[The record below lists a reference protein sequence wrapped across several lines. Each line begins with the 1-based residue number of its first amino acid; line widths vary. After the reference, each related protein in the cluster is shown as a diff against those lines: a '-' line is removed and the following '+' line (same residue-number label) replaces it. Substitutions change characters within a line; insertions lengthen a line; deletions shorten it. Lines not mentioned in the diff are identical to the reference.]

1 MPGNYGLNGNDW
13 YNQRLNQIASMMS
26 MQNTDPAYMAG
37 ALISRYFL
45 KPQIQNFMQDKFLG
59 NGGDDSGSNGTQFQ
73 QTNGKYEA
81 IPTANGM
88 ASTGNATTDAAIAAF
103 SPDNGVRQ
111 GINAGMPYTRDD
123 LLDLKNNPLGYDYSG
138 AMNAAREDINL
149 ARFAQEK
156 SQQNQ
161 PAPAQPPQ
169 PPTQADMTE
178 ATNNDV
184 NQAVTREAQAQSGGI
199 LSPLAGLGA
208 QSIANQAAANVYGV
222 PSFQQGSPLGNG
234 GEPETVAGASSGIG
248 DDVLR
253 RALLGRALQAKQ
265 DYAVAQQNN
274 DEQGMKQAHD
284 AAEAVRQMAKEYGVE
299 IPEAGADVTIDE
311 LANAMLIEGEKQTRE
326 AHQREAERLRNLTP
340 QELLANPEVNINPND
355 FYQRA
360 YQDAISKRI
369 PEDMARQMASDAA
382 MQYES
387 RYVNAMQNEFNTQG
401 IDPNTGQMNVAG
413 IDSLMRIAAAN
424 NPEMAQMM
432 MSQYASPRDMWNFN
446 RDIDR
451 ARINEGLREQLA
463 MYNWQNIEQPRMG
476 YNAQLTDQ
484 LNANNAVRQLD
495 AQMQLID
502 ARARA
507 AGLSEMAILNAK
519 SQYISGLV
527 NSGAITPE
535 MGVAAMASMLGLGGG
550 RNSNNGYS
558 MTPKESIKF
567 AGIFT
572 SLVNDTMRRIR
583 ANDPEDSAEA
593 MADYYKFVDENTPM
607 LQAAGEQ
614 DTVQAMND
622 FKYVMNFAR
631 EDMAGNT
638 QKAYEY
644 YQAIRNDPDLLSQLY
659 GFDLDKYERMYLNK
673 NKNKNNTDEE
683 DSTSNNN
690 IGFTPGPGASDLWY
704 AQNN

>member
-81 IPTANGM
+81 VPTANGM

-111 GINAGMPYTRDD
+111 GINAGMPYTQAE
-123 LLDLKNNPLGYDYSG
+123 LLSPIQGYDYSG
-138 AMNAAREDINL
+138 AMNAAREDMDL

-208 QSIANQAAANVYGV
+208 QSIANQAAANVFGV

-253 RALLGRALQAKQ
+253 RALLSKALQAKQ

-311 LANAMLIEGEKQTRE
+311 LANAMFTERSKQIQQEQQKE
-326 AHQREAERLRNLTP
+326 ADRIASLTTQDLLR
-340 QELLANPEVNINPND
+340 QPEINVNPNA
-355 FYQRA
+355 FYQKA
-360 YQDAISKRI
+360 YQEAISKRI
-369 PEDMARQMASDAA
+369 PEDMARQLASDVS
-382 MQYES
+382 MQYEANYMNELQKAMNTS
-387 RYVNAMQNEFNTQG
+387 GINQDGSLNANG
-401 IDPNTGQMNVAG
+401 IDFLARATM
-413 IDSLMRIAAAN
+413 AN
-424 NPEMAQMM
+424 NPEFAQLYAN
-432 MSQYASPRDMWNFN
+432 QLASPREQWGFA
-446 RDIDR
+446 RDIDK
-451 ARINEGLREQLA
+451 ANMQQDFNRENMA
-463 MYNWQNIEQPRMG
+463 TRYNQAVDMLGRKTAAQKDV
-476 YNAQLTDQ
+476 NAF
-484 LNANNAVRQLD
+484 N
-495 AQMQLID
+495 
-502 ARARA
+502 
-507 AGLSEMAILNAK
+507 AGLQLQARDYITRLEAGIRNQSEQNKMAIRQNAA
-519 SQYISGLV
+519 QQLV
-527 NSGAITPE
+527 NA
-535 MGVAAMASMLGLGGG
+535 GVWDNGQALLYIYTGNIGG
-550 RNSNNGYS
+550 RNSGGNTSSDKTPAWAKSLNEQISKAQRTLDGEDIDELKDEIAKNTSDMTQDQLDYFNSVVLALLFKRAKNAGY
-558 MTPKESIKF
+558 
-567 AGIFT
+567 
-572 SLVNDTMRRIR
+572 
-583 ANDPEDSAEA
+583 EDE
-593 MADYYKFVDENTPM
+593 
-607 LQAAGEQ
+607 AAG
-614 DTVQAMND
+614 
-622 FKYVMNFAR
+622 
-631 EDMAGNT
+631 
-638 QKAYEY
+638 Y
-644 YQAIRNDPDLLSQLY
+644 YTSIPDYWKEKLL
-659 GFDLDKYERMYLNK
+659 
-673 NKNKNNTDEE
+673 
-683 DSTSNNN
+683 
-690 IGFTPGPGASDLWY
+690 PGY
-704 AQNN
+704 

>member
-81 IPTANGM
+81 VPTANGM

-111 GINAGMPYTRDD
+111 GINAGMPYTQAE
-123 LLDLKNNPLGYDYSG
+123 LLSPIQGYDYSG
-138 AMNAAREDINL
+138 AMNAAREDMDL

-311 LANAMLIEGEKQTRE
+311 LANAMLIEGEKQARE
-326 AHQREAERLRNLTP
+326 AQQKMAEQIRNMTP
-340 QELLANPEVNINPND
+340 QELLKQPDITVSPND

-369 PEDMARQMASDAA
+369 PEDMARQLASDASA
-382 MQYES
+382 QYEA
-387 RYVNAMQNEFNTQG
+387 RYMNELQNTMMIQGVSDNAITN
-401 IDPNTGQMNVAG
+401 AG
-413 IDSLMRIAAAN
+413 AALLANAVLAN
-424 NPEMAQMM
+424 NPQFAQLYSSM
-432 MSQYASPRDMWNFN
+432 YASPRDNYAFN
-446 RDIDR
+446 QALQKAAIQQQYNQANIDLKNRQAIDMLAKKTANQKELEAYKVALNTEKEDYMARLNSQLAGVREEQKGQIRAQMLQKLKNAGYTFTPEEERNYILSGSVGRGSKNSTSSDDKTPTWAKGLNEQISKAQRTLDGDDIDKLKDKIAANASEMTQDQLDFYNSVVLALLFKR
-451 ARINEGLREQLA
+451 AKDAGYEDEAAGYYQGIPDYLREQLL
-463 MYNWQNIEQPRMG
+463 PG
-476 YNAQLTDQ
+476 Y
-484 LNANNAVRQLD
+484 
-495 AQMQLID
+495 
-502 ARARA
+502 
-507 AGLSEMAILNAK
+507 
-519 SQYISGLV
+519 
-527 NSGAITPE
+527 
-535 MGVAAMASMLGLGGG
+535 
-550 RNSNNGYS
+550 
-558 MTPKESIKF
+558 
-567 AGIFT
+567 
-572 SLVNDTMRRIR
+572 
-583 ANDPEDSAEA
+583 
-593 MADYYKFVDENTPM
+593 
-607 LQAAGEQ
+607 
-614 DTVQAMND
+614 
-622 FKYVMNFAR
+622 
-631 EDMAGNT
+631 
-638 QKAYEY
+638 
-644 YQAIRNDPDLLSQLY
+644 
-659 GFDLDKYERMYLNK
+659 
-673 NKNKNNTDEE
+673 
-683 DSTSNNN
+683 
-690 IGFTPGPGASDLWY
+690 
-704 AQNN
+704 

>member
-81 IPTANGM
+81 VPTANGM

-138 AMNAAREDINL
+138 AMNAAREDMNL

-311 LANAMLIEGEKQTRE
+311 LANAMLIEGEKQARE
-326 AHQREAERLRNLTP
+326 AQQKMAEQIRNMTP
-340 QELLANPEVNINPND
+340 QELLKQPDVTVSPND

-369 PEDMARQMASDAA
+369 PEDMARQLASDASA
-382 MQYES
+382 QYEA
-387 RYVNAMQNEFNTQG
+387 RYMNELQNAMMIQG
-401 IDPNTGQMNVAG
+401 VSDNAITNAG
-413 IDSLMRIAAAN
+413 AALLTNAVLAN
-424 NPEMAQMM
+424 NPQFAQLYSSM
-432 MSQYASPRDMWNFN
+432 YASPRDNYAFN
-446 RDIDR
+446 QALQKAAVQQQYNQANIDLKNRQAIDMLARKTANQKELEAYKVALNTEKEDYMARLNSQLAGAREEQKGQIRAQMLQKLKNAGYTFTPEEERNYILSGSVGRGSKNSTSSNDKTPTWATGLNEQISKAQRTLDGDDIDKLKDKIAANASEMTQDQLDFYNSVVLALLFKR
-451 ARINEGLREQLA
+451 AKDAGYEDEAAGYYQGIPDYLREQLL
-463 MYNWQNIEQPRMG
+463 PG
-476 YNAQLTDQ
+476 Y
-484 LNANNAVRQLD
+484 
-495 AQMQLID
+495 
-502 ARARA
+502 
-507 AGLSEMAILNAK
+507 
-519 SQYISGLV
+519 
-527 NSGAITPE
+527 
-535 MGVAAMASMLGLGGG
+535 
-550 RNSNNGYS
+550 
-558 MTPKESIKF
+558 
-567 AGIFT
+567 
-572 SLVNDTMRRIR
+572 
-583 ANDPEDSAEA
+583 
-593 MADYYKFVDENTPM
+593 
-607 LQAAGEQ
+607 
-614 DTVQAMND
+614 
-622 FKYVMNFAR
+622 
-631 EDMAGNT
+631 
-638 QKAYEY
+638 
-644 YQAIRNDPDLLSQLY
+644 
-659 GFDLDKYERMYLNK
+659 
-673 NKNKNNTDEE
+673 
-683 DSTSNNN
+683 
-690 IGFTPGPGASDLWY
+690 
-704 AQNN
+704 

>member
-81 IPTANGM
+81 VPTANGM

-111 GINAGMPYTRDD
+111 GINAGMPYTQAE
-123 LLDLKNNPLGYDYSG
+123 LLSPIQGYDYSG
-138 AMNAAREDINL
+138 AMNAAREDMNL

-208 QSIANQAAANVYGV
+208 QSIANQAAANVFGV

-234 GEPETVAGASSGIG
+234 GEPETVAGASRGIG

-265 DYAVAQQNN
+265 DYAVAQQSN

-311 LANAMLIEGEKQTRE
+311 LANAMFIEGEKQARE
-326 AHQREAERLRNLTP
+326 ERQKMAEQIRNMTP
-340 QELLANPEVNINPND
+340 QELLKQPDITISPND

-360 YQDAISKRI
+360 YQNAISKRI
-369 PEDMARQMASDAA
+369 PEDMARQLASDTA
-382 MQYES
+382 MQYEAK
-387 RYVNAMQNEFNTQG
+387 YMNELQNAMMATG
-401 IDPNTGQMNVAG
+401 ISNNSINDAG
-413 IDSLMRIAAAN
+413 AALLTNAILAN
-424 NPEMAQMM
+424 NPEFAQLYSSM
-432 MSQYASPRDMWNFN
+432 YASPRDNYAFN
-446 RDIDR
+446 QALQKAAVQQQYNQANIDLKNRQAIDMLKRKTANQKELEAYKVALNTEKEDYMARLNSQLAGVREEQKGQIRAQMLQKLKNAGYTFTPEEERNYVLSGSVGRGSKNSTSSNDKTPTWATGLNEQISKAQRTLDGDDIDKLKDKIAANASEMTQDQLDFYNSVVLALLFKR
-451 ARINEGLREQLA
+451 AKDAGYEDEAAGYYQGIPDYLREQLL
-463 MYNWQNIEQPRMG
+463 PG
-476 YNAQLTDQ
+476 Y
-484 LNANNAVRQLD
+484 
-495 AQMQLID
+495 
-502 ARARA
+502 
-507 AGLSEMAILNAK
+507 
-519 SQYISGLV
+519 
-527 NSGAITPE
+527 
-535 MGVAAMASMLGLGGG
+535 
-550 RNSNNGYS
+550 
-558 MTPKESIKF
+558 
-567 AGIFT
+567 
-572 SLVNDTMRRIR
+572 
-583 ANDPEDSAEA
+583 
-593 MADYYKFVDENTPM
+593 
-607 LQAAGEQ
+607 
-614 DTVQAMND
+614 
-622 FKYVMNFAR
+622 
-631 EDMAGNT
+631 
-638 QKAYEY
+638 
-644 YQAIRNDPDLLSQLY
+644 
-659 GFDLDKYERMYLNK
+659 
-673 NKNKNNTDEE
+673 
-683 DSTSNNN
+683 
-690 IGFTPGPGASDLWY
+690 
-704 AQNN
+704 